1 MNEKRYTTYIGSSYD
16 MIVDNQTGKSYEA
29 IYVADMLNKYDEE
42 VRKLSN
48 ALMKAIEAQLELK
61 QEIKR
66 LGHEVYGK

>member
-1 MNEKRYTTYIGSSYD
+1 MTEKRYTTYIGHKYD
-16 MIVDNQTGKSYEA
+16 MIVDNRTGKSYGA
-29 IYVADMLNKYDEE
+29 IDVADMLNEYDKE

-48 ALMKAIEAQLELK
+48 ALMKAIETQLELN